1 MWILVILAVNIFD
14 STDVPGKIQLT
25 FPTEQ
30 ECLSTASTMTYKLKF
45 DGFKVTT
52 QCKQS

>member
-1 MWILVILAVNIFD
+1 MWILTILAINIFD
-14 STDVPGKIQLT
+14 PSDIPGKIQLS
-25 FPTEQ
+25 FPSER
-30 ECLSTASTMTYKLKF
+30 ECAAAESTMTYKLKF